1 MPGPVGILHHA
12 LGPQHDSETVLL
24 SRKLIQ
30 YGRQLCVGIFM
41 GRLMSPARKYLVGMV
56 MAMVVVMPLMMVM
69 AFMVMMMAFMIRIAV
84 MPMPL
89 MITMAVV
96 PLPFM
101 IRMAVMLMP
110 LMITAL
116 SVMMMMFMTTAFPL
130 MMAPMSAALPIV
142 MVPMSAALPVMIMV
156 MVMLLLGLQKLP
168 LQIRLL
174 VFHDFQHLFA
184 AQILHRRGDDIGL
197 GIDLPDQFHGLLH
210 LVLRGHVRPAQHDRS
225 RKFDLV

>member
-56 MAMVVVMPLMMVM
+56 MAMVVVMLLMMVM
-69 AFMVMMMAFMIRIAV
+69 AFMVMMMAFMIRMAV

-89 MITMAVV
+89 MI
-96 PLPFM
+96 
-101 IRMAVMLMP
+101 RMAVMLML

-116 SVMMMMFMTTAFPL
+116 SVMMMMFMTTAC
-130 MMAPMSAALPIV
+130 PIV

>member
-56 MAMVVVMPLMMVM
+56 MAMVVVMLLMMVM

-101 IRMAVMLMP
+101 IRMAVMLMS

-116 SVMMMMFMTTAFPL
+116 SVMMMMFMTTAC
-130 MMAPMSAALPIV
+130 PIV

-156 MVMLLLGLQKLP
+156 MVMLLLGLQKFP